1 MWPENPEF
9 PNILMN
15 VQTIKS
21 QDQVYVEFPQIV
33 SQYPEIF
40 SDIGHCTDLYCAEY
54 LYPSEYKDN
63 F

>member
-1 MWPENPEF
+1 
-9 PNILMN
+9 MN

-21 QDQVYVEFPQIV
+21 QDKVYVEFPQIV
-33 SQYPEIF
+33 SQYPEKF

-54 LYPSEYKDN
+54 LYPSEYEDN